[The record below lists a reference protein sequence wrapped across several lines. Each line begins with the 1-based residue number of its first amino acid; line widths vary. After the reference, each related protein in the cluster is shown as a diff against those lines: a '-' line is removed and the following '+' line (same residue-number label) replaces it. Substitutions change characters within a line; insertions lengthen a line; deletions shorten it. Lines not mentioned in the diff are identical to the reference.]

1 MEKIRSQTR
10 AKIKKE
16 RMPKGQVSI
25 RNKKN
30 GKEARVTLQL
40 NIKGVPNPRISKYGA
55 NEEVA
60 RKRLAEAI
68 LLKYIELQKN
78 KEFANVQVF
87 STECQIEL
95 NKFDEY
101 MECVRNNQLKANGNR
116 ENKKDEIKYP
126 ISLYVEKMIKQKK
139 KQSESNGVKKKKK
152 ISPKTVTYYWR
163 TAKIQVLPYFGNFD
177 ATTITQEQIQ
187 EHFDTLDYSPK
198 YLKDIRLVLKLSLDL
213 VIKEKLRAD
222 NPAEKVEIISDKKS
236 LGIEIE
242 HLEQD
247 RQEIWLDVFEK
258 DKRQWVYLFESI
270 LLTGAR
276 PEEACGFKWCAIDF
290 EKDIVHINNAYK
302 DTILYDENG
311 QPFVYENLT
320 NKMPQFIKKYN
331 LEHLTTYGLRH
342 SFATLCSTLG
352 MPPEVL
358 HVIMGHADFDTTRK
372 YYIHITE
379 ERKKNEMLKLYRQQN
394 SELELQ
400 KLIAENDKYFNNVIK
415 IKIRIQDIRPEKK
428 LAS

>member
-1 MEKIRSQTR
+1 
-10 AKIKKE
+10 
-16 RMPKGQVSI
+16 
-25 RNKKN
+25 
-30 GKEARVTLQL
+30 
-40 NIKGVPNPRISKYGA
+40 
-55 NEEVA
+55 
-60 RKRLAEAI
+60 
-68 LLKYIELQKN
+68 
-78 KEFANVQVF
+78 
-87 STECQIEL
+87 
-95 NKFDEY
+95 
-101 MECVRNNQLKANGNR
+101 MECVRNNQLKANGKR
-116 ENKKDEIKYP
+116 ENKKYEIKYP

-139 KQSESNGVKKKKK
+139 KQSESKGVKKKKK

-163 TAKIQVLPYFGNFD
+163 TVQIQVLPYFGNFD

-247 RQEIWLDVFEK
+247 RQEIWLNIFEK

-276 PEEACGFKWCAIDF
+276 PEEACGFKWCSIDF

-379 ERKKNEMLKLYRQQN
+379 EKKKNEMLKLYR
-394 SELELQ
+394 
-400 KLIAENDKYFNNVIK
+400 
-415 IKIRIQDIRPEKK
+415 
-428 LAS
+428 